1 MTVLVVL
8 VIIVIIAIIATI
20 AGSSKDNKIALGL
33 KSLLGSMGFIATG
46 EIEVFDKDNQG
57 KPFRF
62 LIDRHN
68 KKWTLANYRAT
79 TANIYDFADLSD
91 YSVTYRTMGTDMVK
105 GDEYTLVASDNL
117 DKNVGLIENCGLN
130 SSNCEYIE
138 IRTVY
143 DGQAQRG
150 SVCTYFILFEKQQTF
165 LNAQNN
171 DFHVPSVCI
180 DNAKTFEGM
189 LYEIIKENRK

>member
-117 DKNVGLIENCGLN
+117 DKNVGLIE
-130 SSNCEYIE
+130 